1 MLKGNYSVVNE
12 AYLNGKLTLAC
23 VSMGSDTEEFFW
35 MNYDQ
40 MTKEAESSF
49 LKALRIP
56 VGFFRKLDN
65 DAKKKVIHSQTQLL
79 LSDEK
84 LYTEAVWVLHSK
96 VAETGGTRIMYVGRK
111 VATPFGE
118 YSPEQFF
125 FDEKD
130 KWTLYEV
137 NFEKG
142 TVSYLRLLEPDN
154 RGIDA
159 YYTAAVCTFSLLYQR
174 DVSLVCG
181 LFKPA
186 NQCFLID
193 ASLGKQFTWKC
204 AKYDSVSLEN
214 QVSVGKAVGEYAVK
228 HEEDYKDCEKQANER
243 PFSYERFNNT
253 VSEYEW
259 VVKNPYLRKV
269 CNAYITEYVK
279 KKDELESKLRNW
291 GQFVTYAFD
300 TISVSSRDLRT
311 KLKLGEALYHWL
323 GDQITPEPLGV
334 RIEGGQQ

>member
-1 MLKGNYSVVNE
+1 MLKGYYSVVNE
-12 AYLNGKLTLAC
+12 AYLNGKLALAA
-23 VSMGSDTEEFFW
+23 VSMGTDTEEFFCE
-35 MNYDQ
+35 NYDI

-56 VGFFRKLDN
+56 VSFFRKLDN
-65 DAKKKVIHSQTQLL
+65 EAKKKVIHSQTQLL

-84 LYTEAVWVLHSK
+84 LYTEAVWVLYST
-96 VAETGGTRIMYVGRK
+96 VAETGGTRIVYVGRK

-137 NFEKG
+137 DFNRG

-193 ASLGKQFTWKC
+193 VALGKRFTCKC
-204 AKYDSVSLEN
+204 AKYDSVSIEN
-214 QVSVGKAVGEYAVK
+214 QVSVGKAVSQYAVE
-228 HEEDYKDCEKQANER
+228 HQDDYKDCEKEAKER
-243 PFSYERFNNT
+243 PFSYERFNNSVT
-253 VSEYEW
+253 EIDW

-279 KKDELESKLRNW
+279 KKDELESRLRNW
-291 GQFVTYAFD
+291 IDFVSYAFD
-300 TISVSSRDLRT
+300 TVSVNSRDLRT

-323 GDQITPEPLGV
+323 GEQIIPEPIV
-334 RIEGGQQ
+334 RIEGGQ